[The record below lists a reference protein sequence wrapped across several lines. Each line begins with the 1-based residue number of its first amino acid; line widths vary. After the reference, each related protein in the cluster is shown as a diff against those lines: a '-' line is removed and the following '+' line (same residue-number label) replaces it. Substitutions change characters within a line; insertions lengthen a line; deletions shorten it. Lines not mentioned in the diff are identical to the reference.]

1 MEKTSIVEE
10 RLRWLERLLNTQEA
24 RIKDLDGQLLATKR
38 AIALTED
45 ELARPSRLEAV
56 TFSELEGCE
65 EDGLFCRLPKFLEEN
80 GDYFVQQ
87 RVSDRSGFERRVAL
101 NGGMPC

>member
-1 MEKTSIVEE
+1 MEKTSTVEKRLE
-10 RLRWLERLLNTQEA
+10 RLRGEELALTG
-24 RIKDLDGQLLATKR
+24 RIHDLDGQLLATQR
-38 AIALTED
+38 AIALHED
-45 ELARPSRLEAV
+45 ELARRAEAV
-56 TFSELEGCE
+56 DVGARI
-65 EDGLFCRLPKFLEEN
+65 DRGRLRRMPKFLEEN

>member
-1 MEKTSIVEE
+1 MEKASTVEK
-10 RLRWLERLLNTQEA
+10 RLRSLRVAAYSLEA